1 MKKFLY
7 FIVFLIFS
15 FIQLNA
21 YANEQEAIEFFNN
34 YENLANQ
41 WSLQVIDMYS
51 SNPVIKRNVLKK
63 TPVTVIVPFN
73 EHKKMLETYN
83 KNKKLLIGIKNNY
96 KNKKVTNLGNDKY
109 KISAERCPTIMNR
122 CFDCYMII
130 QKQNGQ
136 YKIIEESSDVKS
148 TYFLKFKD

>member
-7 FIVFLIFS
+7 LMLLLSFS
-15 FIQLNA
+15 FIQLSVN
-21 YANEQEAIEFFNN
+21 ANEQEALEFFNR

-41 WSLQVIDMYS
+41 WSLEVINMYS

-63 TPVTVIVPFN
+63 TPVMIVVPFE
-73 EHKKMLETYN
+73 EHKKMLKTYN
-83 KNKKLLIGIKNNY
+83 KNKKLLFGIKNNY
-96 KNKKVTNLGNDKY
+96 KNKKVTDLGNGKY

-130 QKQNGQ
+130 QKQNNQ